1 MNVVLVKHNDQPKQ
15 FAFYVPDE
23 LIPFVKKDQGVLCQ
37 TMRGLAYGTTTT
49 GVITGDGAKDI
60 AIANG
65 AYIPLKPIVAF
76 EHPMLAK
83 APEISRE
90 AKQDF
95 MAMVEKAFGM
105 AK

>member
-1 MNVVLVKHNDQPKQ
+1 MNIVLVKHNDQPKQ